1 MARCHILPWPGT
13 TILDDQAQM
22 REDQRHYD
30 QVTSDYTVR
39 FYTWQQPTL
48 SIGRFQKL
56 RPEFQARLHDHGI
69 PWVRRPTGGQAIL
82 HHNDLTFSIVGPL
95 LPGQQHHLIETY
107 QHVAQGL
114 CQGFQS
120 LGLTV
125 EMVLHETPTQTSTAC
140 YATTSQADLRLAG
153 HKFVGCA
160 QVRRRKAFLQQGVVY
175 LKSPEPLYQRILQ
188 EPFTGIDMAQHLES
202 KAQKIPRMSEI
213 VRRLSMHLQ
222 SHLEQARD

>member
-1 MARCHILPWPGT
+1 MARCHILPWPVT
-13 TILDDQAQM
+13 TVLDDQAQM
-22 REDQRHYD
+22 REDQRQYD
-30 QVTSDYTVR
+30 QVASDYTVR
-39 FYTWQQPTL
+39 FYTWQQPTV

-56 RPEFQARLHDHGI
+56 SPEFQARLQDHGI

-82 HHNDLTFSIVGPL
+82 HYNDLTFSIVGPL
-95 LPGQQHHLIETY
+95 QPGQQHQLLETY
-107 QHVAQGL
+107 QHIAQGL
-114 CQGFQS
+114 CQGFQA

-125 EMVLHETPTQTSTAC
+125 EIVRHQEPGQTRAAC

-175 LKSPEPLYQRILQ
+175 LKSPEPLYQHIFQ
-188 EPFTGIDMAQHLES
+188 EAFTGIDMAQHLGCKDHSLPEV
-202 KAQKIPRMSEI
+202 PEI

-222 SHLEQARD
+222 SHLEQVRV